1 MYLNYKEVKIRMQQR
16 NLRHVDVYKKMGV
29 TRAEF
34 EQTIYKQRPVTL
46 KFLTALDKAL
56 PEAPLT
62 IDQLPKKYH
71 WMVENRG

>member
-1 MYLNYKEVKIRMQQR
+1 
-16 NLRHVDVYKKMGV
+16 MGIS
-29 TRAEF
+29 RGEF

-46 KFLTALDKAL
+46 KFLSALDKAL

-71 WMVENRG
+71 WMVQTNG